1 MREDAECTLFLGIHV
16 LFLRLLDDH
25 PLGKDSLDFSG
36 DKLVLRLRNQH
47 YRLSSVCNDLHIA
60 EFFEPV
66 FAEFNANP

>member
-1 MREDAECTLFLGIHV
+1 MRNALFSSVFIFASPV
-16 LFLRLLDDH
+16 LDDH
-25 PLGKDSLDFSG
+25 PLGKDSLEFSG

-47 YRLSSVCNDLHIA
+47 YRLSSVRNDLHIA